1 MRIPAMRPEN
11 AIVLA
16 MLLLG
21 TLQAQDFTILSSSTG
36 VELAVL
42 RSVSGAVFKRL
53 DLPVTVTETPAER
66 ALIDANA
73 GIGDA
78 DGLRV
83 ELDGKDYPNLI
94 RVPELF
100 MVNEFVGFS
109 KDPSVRLDGW
119 ESTTNYRIGYI
130 IGWKSVEY
138 NIVNLIFA
146 TKPSAVASGEQL
158 FRMLDSDKISLAIF
172 AKADGVKILA
182 SMPLR
187 GIAPIEKP
195 LAIKPMYLYVHR
207 KHADLVPRLDAT
219 LRQMKSDGSYD
230 ALISQA
236 VR

>member
-1 MRIPAMRPEN
+1 MRSVH
-11 AIVLA
+11 AIVLV
-16 MLLLG
+16 LLSVC
-21 TLQAQDFTILSSSTG
+21 TVQAQDFTILSSSTG

-42 RSVSGAVFKRL
+42 KEVSREVFRRI

-83 ELDGKDYPNLI
+83 ELGAKDYPNLI
-94 RVPELF
+94 RVPEQF

-109 KDPSVRLDGW
+109 KDPAVRLDGW
-119 ESTTNYRIGYI
+119 ESTRNHRIGYI

-138 NIVNLIFA
+138 NIVNIA
-146 TKPSAVASGEQL
+146 YTTKPSAVASGEQL
-158 FRMLDSDKISLAIF
+158 FRMLDSGKIDLAIF

-182 SMPLR
+182 TMPLG
-187 GIAPIEKP
+187 GIVPVEKP
-195 LAIKPMYLYVHR
+195 LAVKPMYLYVHSR
-207 KHADLVPRLDAT
+207 HAALVPRLDAA
-219 LRQMKSDGSYD
+219 LHQMKSDGSYD
-230 ALISQA
+230 ALLRQA